1 MSGSPA
7 DLAETY
13 VPKLRHNLEEYV
25 IDFWYPRSID
35 DEHGGFILSYD
46 DEGAF
51 AGNDAKM
58 IVTQARMTWFFARL
72 TRTDVVDGDYTDA
85 ADHGFAFLRDAM
97 WDDDHGG
104 FYWEVDRRG
113 TVRKPRKHLYGQ
125 AFGLY
130 ALAEYYRVT
139 GNEQAL
145 DLAGDLFE
153 VIDDVAKDHQN
164 GGYHEYFEP
173 DWEQVTEGTTY
184 LATIEPDWSPKESG
198 ESVLDPTLKL
208 MNTHLHLLEAFTTYY
223 RVTGDETVR
232 ERLHELLT
240 ILTNTVVRKDRP
252 ACTDKYDPDWT
263 PKLDDADFR
272 VVSYGHDVENVWLTM
287 EASEALDV
295 PTRLFADLYDGLFD
309 YSLEYGYDDQ
319 NGGFYFFGPLGEH
332 ATNRIKAWWVQAEA
346 MTSALRM
353 YEATGEDVYRNVF
366 EETYD
371 FIEQYHV
378 DETHGEWHSGVDE
391 TLEPVGRKGAEY
403 KGAYH
408 DGRALI
414 ECIETLE
421 RH

>member
-7 DLAETY
+7 DLAEAY
-13 VPKLRHNLEEYV
+13 VPKLRRNLEDHV
-25 IDFWYPRSID
+25 VDFWYPRSID

-51 AGNDAKM
+51 AGNEDKM
-58 IVTQARMTWFFARL
+58 IVTQARMTWVFARL
-72 TRTDVVDGDYTDA
+72 TRTDVVDGEYIDA

-104 FYWEVDRRG
+104 FYWEVDREG
-113 TVRKPRKHLYGQ
+113 NVRKPRKHLYGQ

-130 ALAEYYRVT
+130 ALAEYYRST
-139 GNEQAL
+139 GNQVAL
-145 DLAGDLFE
+145 DLAGELFE
-153 VIDDVAKDHQN
+153 IIDEEAKDHEN

-223 RVTGDETVR
+223 RVTGDETAQ

-263 PKLDDADFR
+263 PKLDDEDFR

-295 PTRLFADLYDGLFD
+295 PMRLFADLYDGLFD

-353 YEATGEDVYRNVF
+353 YEATGEDVYRDVF
-366 EETYD
+366 EETYT
-371 FIEQYHV
+371 FIDQYHV
-378 DETHGEWHSGVDE
+378 DEIHGEWHSGVDE
-391 TLEPVGRKGAEY
+391 NLEPVGRKGAEY

-408 DGRALI
+408 NGRALI

-421 RH
+421 RL